1 MTKETIFFPIVNFPS
16 LKVMFLCHNY
26 TVFTFLSWFV
36 SHAFV
41 LMFLTF
47 CKIIEKSY
55 LALRVMAV
63 MEETGMPGEN
73 HKTCCKSLTNFFTY
87 NVVLSTLRHER
98 DSNSQI

>member
-1 MTKETIFFPIVNFPS
+1 MTKETIFFLIVNFPS

-47 CKIIEKSY
+47 CKIIENFY
-55 LALRVMAV
+55 LGLRIMAV
-63 MEETGMPGEN
+63 SFIGGRNRNAWRKSQNLLQITDKLF
-73 HKTCCKSLTNFFTY
+73 HILCCFEYTSP
-87 NVVLSTLRHER
+87 
-98 DSNSQI
+98 